1 MRGSLGGACAGLS
14 AIKGIGL
21 FLSAVLAFSLL
32 DAIAKYLTSDYHVVQ
47 IAWGRYVFHVALLV
61 VLMPQHGVLKPL
73 RSARPWF
80 QVMRAALLA
89 SMTILFFTG
98 ISFLPLAEA
107 AAIGFVA
114 PLFVTALA
122 HFLLKEKVGMRR
134 WTAVCVGFLGVLI
147 VIRPGLGIIHWAA
160 FVILF
165 MAGCNAF
172 YHIATRVLAGV
183 DPPQT
188 TIFYTGIIGAI
199 LLSAAAPFF
208 WRPLDWSGWL
218 MLIVMGF
225 LGGLGHYMLIRAYEF
240 AEPSALAPYTYTQI
254 VWMIALG
261 YAVFGNFPD
270 LWTLLGA
277 TIISASGVYVF
288 YREATLRRMGRI

>member
-1 MRGSLGGACAGLS
+1 MRGHPGEIAAGAS
-14 AIKGIGL
+14 TVRGIAL
-21 FLSAVLAFSLL
+21 FLATVVAFALL
-32 DAIAKYLTSDYHVVQ
+32 DTIAKHMTRDYHVVQ
-47 IAWGRYVFHVALLV
+47 IAWGRYVFHVAFLA
-61 VLMPQHGVLKPL
+61 VLMPRHGVLKPL

-80 QVMRAALLA
+80 QVMRAGLLA
-89 SMTILFFTG
+89 AMTILFFTG

-122 HFLLKEKVGMRR
+122 HFLLKEKVGIRR
-134 WTAVCVGFLGVLI
+134 WTAVCIGFLGVLI
-147 VIRPGLGIIHWAA
+147 VIRPGLGVIHWAA
-160 FVILF
+160 FIILF

-188 TIFYTGIIGAI
+188 TIFYTGIIGAL

-208 WRPLDWSGWL
+208 WQPLDWSGWL
-218 MLIVMGF
+218 KLAAMGF
-225 LGGLGHYMLIRAYEF
+225 LGGLGHYLLIRAYEF
-240 AEPSALAPYTYTQI
+240 AEPSVVAPYTYTQI

-261 YAVFGNFPD
+261 YLVFGDLPD
-270 LWTLLGA
+270 AWTLTGA
-277 TIISASGVYVF
+277 AVISASGIYVF
-288 YREATLRRMGRI
+288 YREAALRRVGRT

>member
-1 MRGSLGGACAGLS
+1 MRAHPGDAEARSS
-14 AIKGIGL
+14 TVKGIVL
-21 FLSAVLAFSLL
+21 FLSTVVAFALL
-32 DAIAKYLTSDYHVVQ
+32 DTIAKHMTRDYHVVQ
-47 IAWGRYVFHVALLV
+47 IAWGRYVFHVAFLA
-61 VLMPQHGVLKPL
+61 VLMPRHGVLKPL

-122 HFLLKEKVGMRR
+122 HFLLDEKVGIRR

-147 VIRPGLGIIHWAA
+147 VIRPGLGVMHWAA
-160 FVILF
+160 FIILF

-188 TIFYTGIIGAI
+188 TIFYTGIIGAL
-199 LLSAAAPFF
+199 LLSAVVPFF
-208 WRPLDWSGWL
+208 WLPLDVAAWL
-218 MLIVMGF
+218 KLIGMGF
-225 LGGLGHYMLIRAYEF
+225 FGGFGHYLLIRAYEF
-240 AEPSALAPYTYTQI
+240 AEPSVVAPYTYTQI

-261 YAVFGNFPD
+261 YLVFGDLPD
-270 LWTLLGA
+270 AWTLIGA
-277 TIISASGVYVF
+277 AVISASGIYVF
-288 YREATLRRMGRI
+288 YREAMLRRVGGT